1 MAFWNRKKNE
11 TRGVTNEAD
20 LLQSLLNTSAV
31 SRSQALEI
39 PSVAFCVNLIAN
51 TIGMTSIKLYEMVD
65 GVVKPVDNDPRVALL
80 NENTGDILT
89 GYQLKRAMI
98 RDYLLDGA
106 GYAYINR
113 ERNNVKSIHYV
124 KRNQVSPLVGTD
136 PIFKTVEVLVNG
148 ARYEPHEFL
157 KILRN
162 TEDGITGTGVVQ
174 ENNLL
179 LSVAYNALKYENV
192 MNLTGGNKKG
202 FLKSSKRLEKQ
213 AFDELKAAYKLLYA
227 GNSENMLVLN
237 DGVTFEAM
245 SATAVEQQM
254 SEMKSANSIEICK
267 VFNTPPALLQISNV
281 PASVYIEFIKQACL
295 TIMSAFETGC
305 NDDLLLP
312 SEKKTKYFA
321 FDTKELLRASIKERY
336 EAYKI
341 GLDSGF
347 LMADEVRNTEDMA
360 PIGVPYVRISG
371 LNSVFYNP
379 KTGEI
384 YTPNTNKVADLTKKG
399 GDENDSGNQE

>member
-65 GVVKPVDNDPRVALL
+65 GVVNPVDNDPRVALL

-124 KRNQVSPLVGTD
+124 KRNQVAPLVGTD

-254 SEMKSANSIEICK
+254 AEMKSANSIEICK